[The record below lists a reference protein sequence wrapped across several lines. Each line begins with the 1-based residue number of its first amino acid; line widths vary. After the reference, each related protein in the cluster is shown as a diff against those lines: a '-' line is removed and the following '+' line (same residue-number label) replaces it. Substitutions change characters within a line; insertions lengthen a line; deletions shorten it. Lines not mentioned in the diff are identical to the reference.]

1 MEINKK
7 LSRIM
12 FWGGCLILFLPI
24 IVLPPS
30 FQPSDW
36 TRSILFRIIITTL
49 VSFLL
54 FKFFYKKSI
63 SIELPAWNKSLY
75 PVRNLPS
82 QSSLPHNSEQIVQ
95 STATQKNSIF
105 LRCKEFLSQISNGV
119 YLPILILA
127 VFFITLIIA
136 TIFSQDVSFSIFAS
150 PTRSGG
156 VLNLLFFFIFS
167 VLLAIFINK
176 NQWEKLFRILFI
188 TGGMTSAL
196 AIVQYFNLLKN
207 IFISFESGSTPSFLG
222 NSTVLAMYMIFL
234 SFLSFTFFIQ
244 KQDKK
249 QKLLYGAL
257 FLLFVFTILISGSRA
272 GYLGL
277 LAGFLYFFL
286 WYPYPK
292 KYKTLKII
300 AASLLL
306 LSILVVL
313 LFNFFPQLGEKS
325 NILKVITNRVSIKK
339 IATDIVGI
347 RLPAWN
353 MTIKAI
359 QDKPLLGWGPEN
371 FYIGFERYYDPT
383 LFNHSVLLWDRP
395 HNILL
400 DIAASS
406 GIFSLLLY
414 LAFWVALFWK
424 LSHAK
429 NSQKK
434 EDYYADNTIKIHG
447 VQAMFI
453 GYLIVLFFNFDSFAT
468 YVISFFF
475 IGYSFY
481 LISLSRLQNNRGSS
495 YEFNKLNSS
504 GQQEKVMLLPLQ
516 NTFFNKKPLVFI
528 CFTMVVMF
536 LWFWNIKPL
545 YLNGKI
551 AYIKNLA
558 SQRHCKQAFNI
569 LDNDKWEKSGV
580 IKPYAILLY
589 SDIVKSCAFTEPEK
603 EVEYSK
609 QVVNLLKTAA
619 DAQPKFSRIWIFMGG
634 FTNVLAAREENADS
648 KKALIKEAI
657 DQLQMAIQLS
667 PGRQEAMAEM
677 GKSYLIAQDYPAMK
691 KVGQDCINIDSRFGE
706 CYFQLGLAQIFLG
719 QQEDGKKNID
729 LAIANGYNYNP
740 MYKQLAVA
748 YMSQKNWPDA
758 VLAYQKLRPSDEK
771 SAAASYFA
779 TLAFLYDKAGDY
791 EKAGLTALE
800 VFKLQPDNPE
810 TLTFIKL
817 LLGKRP
823 NNPILNSS
831 LGFIYFKPG
840 PEQELSKAK
849 AIYLQLFN
857 NDPKNTEYLSYL
869 ILIHHQLKEYE
880 MTYVRAV
887 QLIQLNP
894 PSKMGMEELIQSL
907 PSEHGYW
914 ERYLKENPP
923 K

>member
-1 MEINKK
+1 MKNNPEHSVKSTSSIVVWMAAF
-7 LSRIM
+7 L
-12 FWGGCLILFLPI
+12 LLLPI
-24 IVLPPS
+24 IVLPPN

-36 TRSILFRIIITTL
+36 TRSILFRLIITTI

-63 SIELPAWNKSLY
+63 SIELPIWNKSLY
-75 PVRNLPS
+75 SP
-82 QSSLPHNSEQIVQ
+82 
-95 STATQKNSIF
+95 
-105 LRCKEFLSQISNGV
+105 
-119 YLPILILA
+119 LILLGA
-127 VFFITLIIA
+127 FFATLLAA
-136 TIFSQDVSFSIFAS
+136 TIFSQDILFSIFGS

-156 VLNLLFFFIFS
+156 VLNLLFLFLFS
-167 VLLAIFINK
+167 ILLALFINK

-188 TGGMTSAL
+188 TGFLASAL

-207 IFISFESGSTPSFLG
+207 VFISFESGSTPSFLG

-244 KQDKK
+244 KQSKK
-249 QKLLYGAL
+249 EKGAYGAL

-300 AASLLL
+300 AVGI
-306 LSILVVL
+306 ILCSVVAVL
-313 LFNFFPQLGEKS
+313 LFNVFPQLGEKN
-325 NILKVITNRVSIKK
+325 NILKVITTRVSIQK
-339 IATDIVGI
+339 IVIDIVGV
-347 RLPAWN
+347 RLPVWN
-353 MTIKAI
+353 MTVEAIK
-359 QDKPLLGWGPEN
+359 DKPLLGWGPEN
-371 FYIGFERYYDPT
+371 FYIGFEKYYNPVP
-383 LFNHSVLLWDRP
+383 FAHPVLLWDRP

-414 LAFWVALFWK
+414 IAFWIALFWK
-424 LSHAK
+424 LEHAK
-429 NSQKK
+429 NSQKNDLPALATPK
-434 EDYYADNTIKIHG
+434 ALQAGDDYAGNTVKIHG

-481 LISLSRLQNNRGSS
+481 LIWLQ
-495 YEFNKLNSS
+495 E
-504 GQQEKVMLLPLQ
+504 EKITVFPAQ
-516 NTFFNKKPLVFI
+516 NIFFKKKPLIFI
-528 CFTMVVMF
+528 CFAAIIMF

-545 YLNGKI
+545 YLNEKI
-551 AYIKNLA
+551 AHAKNL
-558 SQRHCKQAFNI
+558 SSEGHCKRAFTLSNSE
-569 LDNDKWEKSGV
+569 DWAKSG
-580 IKPYAILLY
+580 ILKPHAVLIY
-589 SDIVKSCAFTEPEK
+589 SDIVKRCASVEPEK
-603 EVEYSK
+603 EVEYSQK
-609 QVVNLLKTAA
+609 MVSLLKTAT
-619 DAQPKFSRIWIFMGG
+619 DAHPKFSRTWLFMGS
-634 FTNVLAAREENADS
+634 FTNVLAAREENQGS
-648 KKALIKEAI
+648 KNALLKEAV
-657 DQLQMAIQLS
+657 DQLQTAIQLS
-667 PGRQEAMAEM
+667 PGRQESMAEM
-677 GKSYLIAQDYPAMK
+677 GKSYLIAQNYSAMK
-691 KVGQDCINIDSRFGE
+691 KVGEDCIAIDSRFGE
-706 CYFQLGLAQIFLG
+706 CYWYLGLAQIFLG
-719 QQEDGKKNID
+719 DQENGKKNTD
-729 LAIANGYNYNP
+729 LAIQNGYNYNP

-748 YMSQKNWPDA
+748 YMSQENWREA
-758 VLAYQKLRPSDEK
+758 VLSYEKLRPSDEK

-800 VFKLQPDNPE
+800 VFNLQPENPE
-810 TLTFIKL
+810 TLIFIKL

-869 ILIHHQLKEYE
+869 IQIHHQLKEYE
-880 MTYVRAV
+880 LTYLRAV

-894 PSKMGMEELIQSL
+894 PSKKGMEGLIKTL